1 MLAPLAVFK
10 GSRSPTRHPRSKTR
24 WQLFWLMSWSR
35 RSEEEEDEGVTSQS
49 LHTVLGR
56 EGGKGHPTQ
65 VRDGPWA
72 LCSFALSESQIC
84 M

>member
-1 MLAPLAVFK
+1 M
-10 GSRSPTRHPRSKTR
+10 
-24 WQLFWLMSWSR
+24 MSWSR